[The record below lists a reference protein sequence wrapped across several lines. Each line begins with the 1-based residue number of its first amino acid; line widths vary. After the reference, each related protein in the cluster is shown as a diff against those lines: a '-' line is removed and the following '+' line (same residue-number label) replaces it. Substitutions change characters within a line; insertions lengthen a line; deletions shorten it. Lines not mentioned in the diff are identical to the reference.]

1 MYQCVNGNQLHANFK
16 PKPDER
22 SAAPITLRKDSI
34 GALAGSGLVSSTVE
48 PIPDRSRHQHVP
60 RYSVETVEA
69 MQKPLLGY
77 RDDLRIEVESGYE
90 ANAS

>member
-1 MYQCVNGNQLHANFK
+1 M
-16 PKPDER
+16 
-22 SAAPITLRKDSI
+22 RKDLI
-34 GALAGSGLVSSTVE
+34 RALTGFGLVKRLSQFLID
-48 PIPDRSRHQHVP
+48 PGHQHVP

-77 RDDLRIEVESGYE
+77 RDDLRVEVESGYE